1 MRPSLDSFK
10 QASSNALSK
19 AQLMVGLNGSNS
31 GDGLDNTN
39 DDIELAGSNNS
50 KNGESNNSEGTPTLV
65 EEAAELLCPEL
76 TFQQRLLGF
85 ATCFTIACK
94 YNTITLY
101 RTSIIVSIVEIFW
114 LPFFF
119 NV

>member
-94 YNTITLY
+94 
-101 RTSIIVSIVEIFW
+101 
-114 LPFFF
+114 
-119 NV
+119 